1 MGDTMAHQQESI
13 AARIEAEKQA
23 MVRAFNAGDTAG
35 AIQHQAAF
43 YSLIRA
49 RNREPVMVAHRC
61 PVDGLMAV
69 AEGEPCSWCGVV
81 A

>member
-1 MGDTMAHQQESI
+1 MAQEQESI

-43 YSLIRA
+43 YSLIRWWDG
-49 RNREPVMVAHRC
+49 PVVNQG
-61 PVDGLMAV
+61 GLD
-69 AEGEPCSWCGVV
+69 EEPCSWCG
-81 A
+81 ARP